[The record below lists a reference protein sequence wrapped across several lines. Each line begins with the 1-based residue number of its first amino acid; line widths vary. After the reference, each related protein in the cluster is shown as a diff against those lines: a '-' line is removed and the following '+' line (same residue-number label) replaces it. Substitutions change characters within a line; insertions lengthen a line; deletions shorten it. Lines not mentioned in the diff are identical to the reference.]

1 MSNVLKRGIHESWI
15 ARNIKLG
22 AIYLNVNDM
31 REIRVLAKFPCQGVW
46 FEYAD
51 GSGYG
56 EMLPYGEVL
65 YAKLDEVEDYLED
78 SLATA

>member
-1 MSNVLKRGIHESWI
+1 MSNIHESWI
-15 ARNIKLG
+15 ARDIKLG
-22 AIYLNVNDM
+22 AKNLNANDM
-31 REIRVLAKFPCQGVW
+31 SEIRVLAKFPCHGVW